1 MEGIFMKWGLACKP
15 NVRKASNVTKEIY
28 KFLSKKDEV
37 FVEESFAK
45 ELKIKGYLLDEI
57 NNKVDMVVTVGGDG
71 TILRTMQSIEKP
83 IFAINS
89 GGMGFL
95 AEVESKF
102 AIEGLKRI
110 INGKYNVEE
119 RAKLKV
125 MFDNKRL
132 PDAANEVTVQT
143 AKIAKILYI
152 KLFVEN
158 ELLEMLG
165 ADGVIVATPTGS
177 TSYALS
183 VGGPI
188 MDPSVDAMVIAPL
201 APFKLSARPW
211 IIPLDK
217 KIEIKLMPKSKET
230 RLVID
235 GYHTE
240 EVTIKNKIVVTGS
253 EKKARF
259 VRFGESFYQM
269 VRSKLVR

>member
-1 MEGIFMKWGLACKP
+1 MKWGLACKP
-15 NVRKASNVTKEIY
+15 KVRKVSSVAKEIY
-28 KFLSKKDEV
+28 KFLSIDDEV
-37 FVEESFAK
+37 FVEDSFSK
-45 ELKIKGYLLDEI
+45 ELGIKGYLLDEI
-57 NNKVDMVVTVGGDG
+57 NKKVDMVVTVGGDG
-71 TILRTMQSIEKP
+71 TILRAIQSIEKP

-95 AEVESKF
+95 SEVESKY
-102 AIEGLKRI
+102 AIEGLKKIKDR
-110 INGKYNVEE
+110 KYNVEE

-125 MFDNKRL
+125 LINSKRL

-143 AKIAKILYI
+143 AKIAKILYLQ
-152 KLFVEN
+152 LFVEN

-165 ADGVIVATPTGS
+165 ADGIIVATPTGS

-188 MDPSVDAMVIAPL
+188 MDPSVNAMVVAPL

-217 KIEIKLMPKSKET
+217 KIGIKLMPKSKET

-240 EVTIKNKIVVTGS
+240 DVTIRNKIIITGS